1 MGALPHH
8 AVSTPASA
16 PLSDRQQET
25 LECPF
30 RDAEALLW
38 SRVCLWSCPDATL
51 AACALQTTC
60 EHRRDAAPCVARCFD
75 DGIEER
81 GKQRCGRNHGLLP
94 PLLLFPHREG
104 RRAVPHGTG
113 SSTHKKTPT
122 WNGRG
127 RHIHTAAPFP
137 RKDVS
142 APCRAGLLTR
152 GISLLSAPSQG
163 DSPQWSLQISFR
175 SQLRGSDGFAP
186 SSLVTVSDCD
196 QPYQRHIQ
204 FWRGAYGSILR
215 FVKDISGGIG
225 SEKKIYPNECKPAI
239 IAPGRGAERVGL
251 HGSCHPSGDT
261 TASPGCLCKP
271 SHDGSNLKCR

>member
-8 AVSTPASA
+8 AVSTPEST

-142 APCRAGLLTR
+142 APCRAGLLAR
-152 GISLLSAPSQG
+152 GISYSLHLPKGIALSG
-163 DSPQWSLQISFR
+163 LCRFR
-175 SQLRGSDGFAP
+175 SAHSCGAAMGLHHLPWSQSQTVTSPTSGIFNSVGELTVVSSGLSRIFLEESALRKK
-186 SSLVTVSDCD
+186 
-196 QPYQRHIQ
+196 
-204 FWRGAYGSILR
+204 SILT
-215 FVKDISGGIG
+215 S
-225 SEKKIYPNECKPAI
+225 
-239 IAPGRGAERVGL
+239 
-251 HGSCHPSGDT
+251 
-261 TASPGCLCKP
+261 ASL
-271 SHDGSNLKCR
+271 L